1 MKILI
6 VRFRQLGDTVLSTP
20 LFNTLHATFPEASID
35 LVLNDRIAPLLA
47 GHPAIRRI
55 HAFSEAERHNMARYL
70 PRVWQI
76 VHREHYDVII
86 DQFTTF
92 YSQLFALFSPST
104 RYRIAVDKWYSRLMS
119 NYTLP
124 KCGRGS
130 MVDHNINMAAPL
142 EAIRPLQHDRH
153 ISLSIT
159 ARELESMRSYLE
171 GCGLDLSRPIILMG
185 VTAKLSSKTWAE
197 DRMAWV
203 IDRFTG
209 RYPDAQIIFNYAPGA
224 EETNARRIYN
234 RLADGRNVFI
244 DVQTRSPRELFALAH
259 FICFYFGNEGG
270 ARHIVHAAGKPSLVI
285 CAPNSLKSTW
295 IPQDEVPAEGVS
307 ADDFGPTDGLPPAR
321 RYDMIDK
328 EEVWRRLEK
337 AFSLLPASV
346 CKD

>member
-6 VRFRQLGDTVLSTP
+6 VRFRQLGDAVLSTP

-142 EAIRPLQHDRH
+142 EAIRPLQRDRH

-270 ARHIVHAAGKPSLVI
+270 APHCACSGKAVAGDLRPQLLEIHLDSTGRSTGRGRLGRRLRADRRLAAGPALRHDYQGRGVATTRKSIQPS
-285 CAPNSLKSTW
+285 ASK
-295 IPQDEVPAEGVS
+295 
-307 ADDFGPTDGLPPAR
+307 
-321 RYDMIDK
+321 
-328 EEVWRRLEK
+328 RL
-337 AFSLLPASV
+337 
-346 CKD
+346 